1 MTDRAPEEGWLR
13 TTGTTTASFNIDVS
27 EHESGIYALLI
38 RSGNVNDGTA
48 WTANICPVAAN
59 ELRSLADIILSALPD
74 DRAGLTVAPCTDCGE
89 PSEPATICPSCSTAR
104 CVDLGR
110 TEWAKH
116 TARCTDCR
124 EPPGLVVVCEAC
136 ATARCESVAAA
147 QRQRDAEIC
156 RQIHS
161 TSRQR
166 VELALLC
173 AGAIEGA
180 SDDQ

>member
-74 DRAGLTVAPCTDCGE
+74 DRA
-89 PSEPATICPSCSTAR
+89 SCPSCATAR

-116 TARCTDCR
+116 TARCTDCH
-124 EPPGLVVVCEAC
+124 EPTGPVVVCEAC

-173 AGAIEGA
+173 AREIEA
-180 SDDQ
+180 ATD